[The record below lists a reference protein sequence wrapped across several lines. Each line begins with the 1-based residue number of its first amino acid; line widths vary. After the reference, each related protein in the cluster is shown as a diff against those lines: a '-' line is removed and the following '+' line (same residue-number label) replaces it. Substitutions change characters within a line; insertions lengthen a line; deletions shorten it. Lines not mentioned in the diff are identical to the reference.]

1 MRGSTVWRM
10 YSGAEFTPISP
21 GGSKMMLTDSRRF
34 VRALMTTTALVTIF
48 AIPQS
53 LVAQSSEHLVSP
65 SELQKAVVDASQKR
79 QQNLDTLNQFF
90 SSEKAQQ
97 ALGSAH
103 QNPEQVKKAVASL
116 SDDEL
121 AQLASRANKAQTDFA
136 AGRMDDHDM
145 LIILVCIAALVLI
158 IVA

>member
-1 MRGSTVWRM
+1 MHTGSRQ
-10 YSGAEFTPISP
+10 
-21 GGSKMMLTDSRRF
+21 F
-34 VRALMTTTALVTIF
+34 VRALMTTALVTIF
-48 AIPQS
+48 AIPQG

-65 SELQKAVVDASQKR
+65 TELQKAVVDASQKR

-97 ALGSAH
+97 ALESAH
-103 QNPEQVKKAVASL
+103 QNPEQVKKAVAGL

-136 AGRMDDHDM
+136 AGRMDDHDW
-145 LIILVCIAALVLI
+145 LIVLVCIAALLLV
-158 IVA
+158 IVAVH

>member
-1 MRGSTVWRM
+1 MH
-10 YSGAEFTPISP
+10 
-21 GGSKMMLTDSRRF
+21 TDSRQF
-34 VRALMTTTALVTIF
+34 VKALMITALVTIF

-145 LIILVCIAALVLI
+145 LIILICIAALVLI
-158 IVA
+158 IVAVH

>member
-1 MRGSTVWRM
+1 MH
-10 YSGAEFTPISP
+10 
-21 GGSKMMLTDSRRF
+21 TDSRQF
-34 VRALMTTTALVTIF
+34 ARAMMITALVTIF
-48 AIPQS
+48 AIPQN
-53 LVAQSSEHLVSP
+53 LVAQSSDHLVSP
-65 SELQKAVVDASQKR
+65 TELQKAVVDASQKR

-97 ALGSAH
+97 ALESAH

-145 LIILVCIAALVLI
+145 LIILICIAALVLI
-158 IVA
+158 IVAVH

>member
-1 MRGSTVWRM
+1 MH
-10 YSGAEFTPISP
+10 
-21 GGSKMMLTDSRRF
+21 TDSRQF
-34 VRALMTTTALVTIF
+34 VRALMTTALVTIF
-48 AIPQS
+48 AIPQG

-65 SELQKAVVDASQKR
+65 TELQKAVVDASQKR

-97 ALGSAH
+97 ALESAH

-121 AQLASRANKAQTDFA
+121 AQLASRANKAQSDFA
-136 AGRMDDHDM
+136 AGNLDNRDLL
-145 LIILVCIAALVLI
+145 LIVVGIAALILI
-158 IVA
+158 IVAVH

>member
-1 MRGSTVWRM
+1 MH
-10 YSGAEFTPISP
+10 
-21 GGSKMMLTDSRRF
+21 TDSRQF
-34 VRALMTTTALVTIF
+34 VRALVTTALVTIF

-65 SELQKAVVDASQKR
+65 TELQKAVVDASQQR

-90 SSEKAQQ
+90 SSEKAQR
-97 ALGSAH
+97 ALESAH
-103 QNPEQVKKAVASL
+103 QNPEQVRKAIASL

-136 AGRMDDHDM
+136 AGRVDDHDL

-158 IVA
+158 VVAVH